1 MCTRGKLIGIHR
13 DWMKTWVSDVCWFLI
28 HRDWIKT
35 RNSDVFYF
43 GDFRRYIG
51 TGLYWPIPMY
61 YLDIFG
67 PSYIGMGIEISIPM
81 YRLLKLE

>member
-13 DWMKTWVSDVCWFLI
+13 DCYELV
-28 HRDWIKT
+28 
-35 RNSDVFYF
+35 NSDVFCF

-51 TGLYWPIPMY
+51 NDLYWPIPMY

-67 PSYIGMGIEISIPM
+67 PSYIGMGIEFSIPM